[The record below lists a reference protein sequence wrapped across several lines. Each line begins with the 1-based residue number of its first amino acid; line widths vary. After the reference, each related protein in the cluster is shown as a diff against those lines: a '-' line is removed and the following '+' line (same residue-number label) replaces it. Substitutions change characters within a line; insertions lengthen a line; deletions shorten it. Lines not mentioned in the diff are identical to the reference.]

1 MSFWKWMQQNAGTG
15 SVMFPSQIT
24 PNLVEEAEKS
34 ITRGGLPAR
43 IVPSPINVLG
53 STMSDGTRAGD
64 VFGEFMEE
72 QNKKKKGPKVGG
84 PTDDGKKGPT
94 DDGKKPP
101 VDGEEGWRK
110 FWGDEF
116 QKERDY
122 QEELFKRGMIQKG
135 MKGIQQG
142 MDKLQLGAPMLAAQ
156 ASSEIAD
163 QWSRIK
169 VPNFVTS
176 PAVAPKMVRSSY
188 SFQDFLRA

>member
-53 STMSDGTRAGD
+53 STMSDGTRAGN

-72 QNKKKKGPKVGG
+72 QNKKKGPKVGG
-84 PTDDGKKGPT
+84 PTDDGKKAPKET
-94 DDGKKPP
+94 P
-101 VDGEEGWRK
+101 DGEEGWRK

-122 QEELFKRGMIQKG
+122 QEDLYKKG
-135 MKGIQQG
+135 QILKGVKGIQQG
-142 MDKLQLGAPMLAAQ
+142 MDKWQLGPAMLAADTGNRM
-156 ASSEIAD
+156 AS
-163 QWSRIK
+163 QWGNIK

-176 PAVAPKMVRSSY
+176 PAVAPHMVRSAY
-188 SFQDFLRA
+188 SFQDFLRV

>member
-1 MSFWKWMQQNAGTG
+1 MQQNAGTG

-53 STMSDGTRAGD
+53 STMSDDGTRAGNM
-64 VFGEFMEE
+64 FGTFMEE
-72 QNKKKKGPKVGG
+72 QNKKKKKGPKVEV
-84 PTDDGKKGPT
+84 PDET
-94 DDGKKPP
+94 PP
-101 VDGEEGWRK
+101 KDKNPKETPDGEEGWRE

-122 QEELFKRGMIQKG
+122 QEELFKRGMVQKG
-135 MKGIQQG
+135 IRGVQQG
-142 MDKLQLGAPMLAAQ
+142 MDKWQLGPAMLAAETGNRM
-156 ASSEIAD
+156 AS
-163 QWSRIK
+163 QWGNIK

-176 PAVAPKMVRSSY
+176 PAVAPHMVRSAY
-188 SFQDFLRA
+188 SFQDFLRV